1 MKYCPECGY
10 ELKDKTRFCPE
21 CGCLLPEDLED
32 KDPSLIDIP
41 TEGRKILIEWYEQT
55 VDASMSYRKLVLY
68 TYSKKELLLEESNE
82 WKQTRKLVPYDAYT
96 EALEVVKTFHLKE
109 LLNRKGFPMMG
120 KKMVIRFRETEED
133 ERLYQFSTD
142 NVGRDET
149 MMMFPEM
156 LRVLTRYR

>member
-10 ELKDKTRFCPE
+10 ELKDKTKFCPE

-82 WKQTRKLVPYDAYT
+82 WKQTRKLVPYDAYE

-133 ERLYQFSTD
+133 DNLYQFSTD
-142 NVGRDET
+142 NICRNET